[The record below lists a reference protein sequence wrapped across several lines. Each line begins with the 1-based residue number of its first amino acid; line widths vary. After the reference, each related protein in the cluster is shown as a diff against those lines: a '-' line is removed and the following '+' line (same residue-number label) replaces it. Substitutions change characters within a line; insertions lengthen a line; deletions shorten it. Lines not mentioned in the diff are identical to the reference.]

1 MKDELCLKQDYLDLV
16 RRYENTLKRVARHFY
31 PTEGHQYEVLLNDLA
46 SYLWEAFPNIPPHL
60 NEQDERAWVYTMLHN
75 KANNLVRNA
84 QVHYSHIYYRA
95 NLPDLADESTEN
107 PLVTRL
113 YELVEKLEEKDR
125 QLVMLYLDSTPFKEM
140 SMILGQS
147 EPTLLRRMRKIKA
160 TLIQLNK
167 QLD

>member
-1 MKDELCLKQDYLDLV
+1 
-16 RRYENTLKRVARHFY
+16 
-31 PTEGHQYEVLLNDLA
+31 
-46 SYLWEAFPNIPPHL
+46 
-60 NEQDERAWVYTMLHN
+60 MLHN

-84 QVHYSHIYYRA
+84 QTHYSHISYRA
-95 NLPDLADESTEN
+95 NLPDQADESTEN

-147 EPTLLRRMRKIKA
+147 EQTLLRRMRKIKS